1 MPGGKISDV
10 DLKSEAEVALLDVN
24 EGNGGKAV
32 DTDEE
37 VVVLDDDGK
46 LGGTGVVGNNDAS
59 LSELGPV
66 TLNSGKM
73 VLRLKLTYE
82 DPPGGGLFGSSCPW
96 VVPY

>member
-24 EGNGGKAV
+24 EGNGGNAV
-32 DTDEE
+32 DTDVD

-46 LGGTGVVGNNDAS
+46 LGGTGVVGNNDAN
-59 LSELGPV
+59 LSELGPE

-73 VLRLKLTYE
+73 VLRLKLT
-82 DPPGGGLFGSSCPW
+82 
-96 VVPY
+96 

>member
-46 LGGTGVVGNNDAS
+46 LGGTGVVGNNDAN
-59 LSELGPV
+59 LSEFGPE
-66 TLNSGKM
+66 TLNSGKI
-73 VLRLKLTYE
+73 VLRLKLT
-82 DPPGGGLFGSSCPW
+82 
-96 VVPY
+96 